1 MIEKIYF
8 ELEDKVELVG
18 LLHKSE
24 NITEEV
30 VISIHGMQSNCFKK
44 REDILA
50 KTINDAGISYFA
62 FNNRGTEIA
71 CYTKK
76 TDGTKTLNGGSCYE
90 DVLDCYFDIKGAI
103 DKMVELGYTKIH
115 LQGHSLGC
123 TKIIYAYN
131 KLKEENY
138 RNLGFVKSIILLSL
152 VDIPDL
158 QKYDLGEEKYN
169 KMLELAIQKEAKGEE
184 MDLMPYESFDHPIS
198 VKTYLRY
205 YRDNKEIDFTRY
217 WDKQYTYPEINNI
230 SIPLFLRWGEDDL
243 VIQKLDE
250 LIEELKVNIKNENL
264 DIGYIKDTDHGYT
277 DKEDQLGREIVEF
290 ILQLYNNHMTNS
302 RQLLTTKHIR
312 YKI

>member
-1 MIEKIYF
+1 MLEKVYF

-18 LLHKSE
+18 LLHKPE
-24 NITEEV
+24 NKTCEV

-50 KTINDAGISYFA
+50 KTINNNGIAYFA

-76 TDGTKTLNGGSCYE
+76 IDGNKVLNGGSAYE
-90 DVLDCYFDIKGAI
+90 DVLDSYYDIKGAI
-103 DKMVELGYTKIH
+103 DKMIDLGFTKIH

-123 TKIIYAYN
+123 TKIVYAYN
-131 KLKEENY
+131 KLKKENY
-138 RNLGFVKSIILLSL
+138 KNLELIKSIILLSL

-169 KMLELAIQKEAKGEE
+169 KMLQLAINKEIEGKD
-184 MDLMPYESFDHPIS
+184 MDLMPYDSFDHPIS

-205 YRDNKEIDFTRY
+205 FRDNSEIDFTKY
-217 WDKQYTYPEINNI
+217 GDKNYEYPEINNI
-230 SIPLFLRWGEDDL
+230 KIPLFLRWGEDDL

-250 LIEELKVNIKNENL
+250 LIKELKTKIKNKKL
-264 DIGYIKDTDHGYT
+264 DISYIQDTDHGYT
-277 DKEDQLGREIVEF
+277 GKEERLGKEIVEF
-290 ILQLYNNHMTNS
+290 IGNN
-302 RQLLTTKHIR
+302 
-312 YKI
+312 Y